1 MFYFSTQLSAS
12 VYAYA
17 ATYLNLSI
25 PRANVDFQFNQ
36 AENAASAFKE
46 DFAVVQ
52 YDTNNVTGFT
62 AYVSSIDEDTN
73 LNHTDSS
80 VAQKITSITSP
91 SNSTMSTILDKQF
104 ILF

>member
-1 MFYFSTQLSAS
+1 MFLKQIKRKSIFKLTTMSIFLFASFLSILFSTQLSAS
-12 VYAYA
+12 VSAYA
-17 ATYLNLSI
+17 APYLNLSI

-62 AYVSSIDEDTN
+62 AYV
-73 LNHTDSS
+73 
-80 VAQKITSITSP
+80 
-91 SNSTMSTILDKQF
+91 F
-104 ILF
+104 

>member
-1 MFYFSTQLSAS
+1 MFVKINTKNNILKLTTMPVLLLASFLSVLFSTQLSAS

-62 AYVSSIDEDTN
+62 AYV
-73 LNHTDSS
+73 
-80 VAQKITSITSP
+80 
-91 SNSTMSTILDKQF
+91 F
-104 ILF
+104 